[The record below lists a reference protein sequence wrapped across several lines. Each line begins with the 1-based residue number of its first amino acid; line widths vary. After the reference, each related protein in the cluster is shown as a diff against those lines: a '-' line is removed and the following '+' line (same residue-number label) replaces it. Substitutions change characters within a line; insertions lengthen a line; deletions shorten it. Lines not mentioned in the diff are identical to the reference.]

1 MSIVFLVAVDL
12 LQFKHSWTTDTKR
25 KKVPFYVPRPIKQP
39 KIQECIYDTRFCSCL
54 CVIMPSISLS
64 RDVNHPVRKFC
75 TKCVLCITDKSR
87 INAKLKLSNA
97 LGFKSEASYELLVMY
112 EMAHSY
118 ILCIHS
124 NYIELWASDKS
135 CFSCISYYS

>member
-1 MSIVFLVAVDL
+1 MNHRH
-12 LQFKHSWTTDTKR
+12 KK

-39 KIQECIYDTRFCSCL
+39 KIQECIYDTTFCSCL

-97 LGFKSEASYELLVMY
+97 LGFTSQVSYEFTKCVLCITDMV
-112 EMAHSY
+112 HIN

-124 NYIELWASDKS
+124 NYIESWTSDKS
-135 CFSCISYYS
+135 CLSCISYYS